1 MASTF
6 PNALDTIPNS
16 PTTEKLGESAPKHS
30 EMHDALRD
38 AIVAIE
44 TRIGVTGSAD
54 AASLTHR
61 TSAAGE
67 GSAVSALADKA
78 TPVDADL
85 VALSDSAAGG
95 VLKKLSWAN
104 IKAALQS
111 AFATLAGIAGG
122 QTLNGGTGASETLT
136 LRSTAHATKGKILF
150 GSSSAFDESTSA
162 WGFGTTSPSAK
173 VHVVNTA
180 EQQRLGYD
188 AATYLSM
195 TVSSAGAVTYSATG
209 GQYIFK
215 GANSTATL
223 GSELVTNGDF
233 TSDLSGWTDS
243 GATWSWVTG
252 SAKHTSGSI
261 SNLSQNVTVTSTYTY
276 LIDFTISG
284 RTSGN
289 VTITLG
295 AVTLVDNGATTTWSG
310 NGTNK
315 RTLVAAASGS
325 VALTIVPSST
335 FDGSIDNISLRVVSL
350 GTVTPTVAVQNSD
363 ASAGV
368 HIRSGGNTQWN
379 TFVGI
384 DVGRSILS
392 GYNNSGYGGNAL
404 RTINTGLNNTAV
416 GYNALNLCT
425 IGSSNTVVGSGAG
438 YANVSAYGNALFG
451 YISGT
456 ALTTGGYNCAYGSN
470 SLIGATI
477 GSYTTAMGYASLAAL
492 TTGNNVTA
500 LGALSGRYI
509 ADGATAN
516 ATCDNSVFVGYMT
529 KALASGQTNQNVFGY
544 NAVGLGSNTSVIGN
558 SSIVTFKA
566 FGTPILT
573 PAASSVPTV
582 NGELTVEATSN
593 TQLTFRLKGT
603 DGTVRS
609 ASLTLA

>member
-1 MASTF
+1 MTTL
-6 PNALDTIPNS
+6 PRPGPLDTQDGAGTELDLLWDQMADVVEATEAVANNAMPN
-16 PTTEKLGESAPKHS
+16 TAAAAG
-30 EMHDALRD
+30 ALI
-38 AIVAIE
+38 A
-44 TRIGVTGSAD
+44 G
-54 AASLTHR
+54 AASK
-61 TSAAGE
+61 AAP
-67 GSAVSALADKA
+67 D
-78 TPVDADL
+78 DADL
-85 VALSDSAAGG
+85 LGLSDSAAGG
-95 VLKKLSWAN
+95 VLKYLSWSN
-104 IKAALQS
+104 IKAALR
-111 AFATLAGIAGG
+111 AVFATLSGVAGG
-122 QTLNGGTGASETLT
+122 QTLTGGTAASETLT
-136 LRSTAHATKGKILF
+136 LRSTAHATKGKIQF
-150 GSSSAFDESTSA
+150 GSSSAFDEA
-162 WGFGTTSPSAK
+162 ANDWGFGTTSPSAK
-173 VHVVNTA
+173 VHVVDTA
-180 EQQRLGYD
+180 EQLRLGYD

-195 TVSSAGAVTYSATG
+195 TVSDLGAVTYRATG

-215 GANSTATL
+215 GANATATL

-233 TSDLSGWTDS
+233 TSNLSGWTDS

-261 SNLSQNVTVTSTYTY
+261 SNLSQNVTVTSTNTY

-477 GSYTTAMGYASLAAL
+477 GSYTTAMGYASLTGL
-492 TTGNNVTA
+492 TSGNNVTA
-500 LGALSGRYI
+500 LGAHSGRFI
-509 ADGATAN
+509 ADGATAL
-516 ATCDNSVFVGYMT
+516 ATTQSVW
-529 KALASGQTNQNVFGY
+529 AA
-544 NAVGLGSNTSVIGN
+544 NTSVIGN
-558 SSIVTFKA
+558 SSTLTFKA
-566 FGTPILT
+566 FGTPIFT
-573 PAASSVPTV
+573 PAASFTPTA
-582 NGELTVEATSN
+582 NGELTMEATSN
-593 TQLTFRLKGT
+593 TSVTIKLKGT
-603 DGTVRS
+603 DGVRPQFRTDS
-609 ASLTLA
+609 RVMGLHGL

>member
-1 MASTF
+1 MTTL
-6 PNALDTIPNS
+6 PRPGPLDTQDGAGTELDLLWDQMADVVEATEAVANNAMPN
-16 PTTEKLGESAPKHS
+16 TAAAAG
-30 EMHDALRD
+30 ALI
-38 AIVAIE
+38 A
-44 TRIGVTGSAD
+44 G
-54 AASLTHR
+54 AASK
-61 TSAAGE
+61 AAP
-67 GSAVSALADKA
+67 D
-78 TPVDADL
+78 DADL
-85 VALSDSAAGG
+85 LGLSDSAAGG
-95 VLKKLSWAN
+95 VLKYLSWSN
-104 IKAALQS
+104 IKAALR
-111 AFATLAGIAGG
+111 AVFATLSGVAGG
-122 QTLNGGTGASETLT
+122 QTLTGGTAASETLT
-136 LRSTAHATKGKILF
+136 LRSTAHATKGKIQF
-150 GSSSAFDESTSA
+150 GSSSAFDEA
-162 WGFGTTSPSAK
+162 ANDWGFGTTSPSAK
-173 VHVVNTA
+173 VHVVDTA
-180 EQQRLGYD
+180 EQLRLGYD

-195 TVSSAGAVTYSATG
+195 TVSDLGAVTYRATG

-215 GANSTATL
+215 GANATATL

-233 TSDLSGWTDS
+233 TSNLSGWTDS

-261 SNLSQNVTVTSTYTY
+261 SNLSQNVTVTSTNTY

-477 GSYTTAMGYASLAAL
+477 GSYTTAMGYASLTGL
-492 TTGNNVTA
+492 TSGNNVTA
-500 LGALSGRYI
+500 LGAHSGRFI

-516 ATCDNSVFVGYMT
+516 ATCNDSVFVGYMS
-529 KALASGQTNQNVFGY
+529 KALASGQTNQVVVGY

-558 SSIVTFKA
+558 SSTLTFKA
-566 FGTPILT
+566 FGTPIFT
-573 PAASSVPTV
+573 PAASFTPTT
-582 NGELTVEATSN
+582 NGELSMEATSN
-593 TQLTFRLKGT
+593 TSVTIKLKGT
-603 DGTVRS
+603 DGVVRS
-609 ASLTLA
+609 SVLTLA